1 MEAYDAKCEMSNLKE
16 NIVNDYTVIA
26 DFHDTRGA
34 EAQRG
39 TVCLPIYAPIAAAY
53 RNKRGFIDAADL
65 ALGCG
70 FPFDHADIQDGHS
83 VADLGCASGIDSFI
97 ASDMVGENGQV
108 IGFDLT
114 PRLVERATE
123 IAHTNN
129 RTNVRFEVADIQT
142 LPLQNESMDAVISNG
157 VFSLIPSI
165 EKVFEE
171 SFRVLKST
179 GVFAFADITQNVTYS
194 SEDQPK
200 INSFTGCLN
209 GIRSKDLYTK
219 KLIDAGFRKVIIVEE
234 RTLDLSSLSLNAG
247 SSGLAI
253 VTFKCLKNE

>member
-1 MEAYDAKCEMSNLKE
+1 MKELKE

-53 RNKRGFIDAADL
+53 RNKRGFIDEADL

-70 FPFDHADIQDGHS
+70 FPFEFANIQAGHH

-97 ASDMVGENGQV
+97 VSEMVGNNGSV
-108 IGFDLT
+108 VGFDLT
-114 PRLVERATE
+114 PRLIERARN
-123 IAHTNN
+123 IAKNNN
-129 RTNVRFEVADIQT
+129 RTNVRFEVADIQE

-165 EKVFEE
+165 EKVFDE
-171 SFRVLKST
+171 SFRVLKTT
-179 GVFAFADITQNVTYS
+179 GVFAFSDITQNVTYS
-194 SEDQPK
+194 AEDQPK

-219 KLIDAGFRKVIIVEE
+219 KLIEAGFRKVIIEEE

-247 SSGLAI
+247 SSGLVI